1 MQLSQGPA
9 SRTLTDHNRGTA
21 FEAGAG
27 SVGERPASKNATLG
41 PRVAALLK
49 WNPSLCTQPA
59 PQPPVVVPQKGVPP
73 MKSVLAIVVVA
84 GLASACTY
92 RHETVERP
100 APAATVVATP
110 VPASNTVV
118 YTDPA
123 PATATTTVYT
133 R

>member
-1 MQLSQGPA
+1 
-9 SRTLTDHNRGTA
+9 
-21 FEAGAG
+21 
-27 SVGERPASKNATLG
+27 
-41 PRVAALLK
+41 
-49 WNPSLCTQPA
+49 
-59 PQPPVVVPQKGVPP
+59 
-73 MKSVLAIVVVA
+73 MKPLIAVIAIA
-84 GLASACTY
+84 GLVGACTY

-118 YTDPA
+118 YTEPA

>member
-1 MQLSQGPA
+1 
-9 SRTLTDHNRGTA
+9 
-21 FEAGAG
+21 
-27 SVGERPASKNATLG
+27 
-41 PRVAALLK
+41 
-49 WNPSLCTQPA
+49 
-59 PQPPVVVPQKGVPP
+59 
-73 MKSVLAIVVVA
+73 MKSLPVFAIVVV
-84 GLASACTY
+84 GLVSACTF

-100 APAATVVATP
+100 AAPAATVVATP

>member
-1 MQLSQGPA
+1 
-9 SRTLTDHNRGTA
+9 
-21 FEAGAG
+21 
-27 SVGERPASKNATLG
+27 
-41 PRVAALLK
+41 
-49 WNPSLCTQPA
+49 
-59 PQPPVVVPQKGVPP
+59 
-73 MKSVLAIVVVA
+73 MKSVIAIVVIA

-100 APAATVVATP
+100 AAPAATVVATP